1 MQKFSIDYID
11 FARVASR
18 PKMELVGNARWWNAV
33 RMLEDGF
40 VIYNQYLLL
49 SSHLKFRPRQIGK
62 WKLHRS
68 SWDYCPSR
76 FRSNELFR
84 DEYTIGDKLEAC
96 HDSMTVSSRWNYLQ
110 SRAYSSTEHL
120 ETKIENYF
128 VRNLMSLYF
137 STFNYHWILFRS
149 IYHCNLIIRL

>member
-68 SWDYCPSR
+68 SWDCCPPR

-128 VRNLMSLYF
+128 VRNLMYIFPTFHVQLSL
-137 STFNYHWILFRS
+137 NIIPL
-149 IYHCNLIIRL
+149 NLPL